1 MWGCVLSRPVGQ
13 WVLNKNTN
21 RKGYLFLL
29 TLSHLINYK
38 YLTKKGGFTQY
49 VYTKL
54 VPRLTI
60 LI

>member
-1 MWGCVLSRPVGQ
+1 MWGCVLSRPVVQ

-38 YLTKKGGFTQY
+38 YLTKKVGFTHCVFTELNY
-49 VYTKL
+49 F
-54 VPRLTI
+54 
-60 LI
+60 